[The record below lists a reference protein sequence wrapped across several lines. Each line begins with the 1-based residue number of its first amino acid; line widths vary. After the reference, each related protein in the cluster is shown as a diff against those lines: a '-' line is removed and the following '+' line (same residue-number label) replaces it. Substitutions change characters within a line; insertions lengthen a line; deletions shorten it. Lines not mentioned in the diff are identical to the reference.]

1 MEGIE
6 LRKEQNLQRI
16 YNARDVINQ
25 ALISGLITS
34 NDIFKLL
41 RCDKEYVLS
50 SPKSYKE
57 LLLKQIAINPFLLCD
72 QDNLDL
78 NVKKIIPVLLTLR
91 SNSEIDELEMMQEL
105 DFISE
110 QELKEEIQMV
120 KFNYYLSS
128 EDGRNI
134 LKKGHVKNVKDKV
147 LRKTIK

>member
-41 RCDKEYVLS
+41 GCDKEYILS

-134 LKKGHVKNVKDKV
+134 LKKGHVKNVKDNV

>member
-1 MEGIE
+1 MSTAVKIS
-6 LRKEQNLQRI
+6 NI
-16 YNARDVINQ
+16 SASISFASNAADLSLSITAAIPFNPFFV
-25 ALISGLITS
+25 LITGIPPPPTAIT
-34 NDIFKLL
+34 IF
-41 RCDKEYVLS
+41 
-50 SPKSYKE
+50 P
-57 LLLKQIAINPFLLCD
+57 
-72 QDNLDL
+72 
-78 NVKKIIPVLLTLR
+78 LR

-134 LKKGHVKNVKDKV
+134 LKKGHVKNVKDNV

>member
-1 MEGIE
+1 MRF
-6 LRKEQNLQRI
+6 L
-16 YNARDVINQ
+16 VSINCQ
-25 ALISGLITS
+25 T
-34 NDIFKLL
+34 
-41 RCDKEYVLS
+41 REYILS

-134 LKKGHVKNVKDKV
+134 LKKGHVKNVKDNV